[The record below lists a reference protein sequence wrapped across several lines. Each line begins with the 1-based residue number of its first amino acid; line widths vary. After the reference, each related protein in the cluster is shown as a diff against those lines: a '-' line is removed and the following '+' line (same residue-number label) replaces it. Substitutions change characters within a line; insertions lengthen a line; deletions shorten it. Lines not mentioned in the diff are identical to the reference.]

1 MKNISIILREIE
13 NKGYSVCEN
22 FLTEKKCNY
31 FINIFHKIYETRRKK
46 KEYIGKDDTIVLYNY
61 FKEDVRLVSL
71 FNNNFI
77 DKVMKRLIDDD
88 YVLTSTAARNKIKVK
103 LNLKK
108 SKKPT
113 DSGNKWHVD
122 NRHLRGK
129 ALKPSLS
136 YFAVITLDEFNNNN
150 GSTQFIEN
158 SHKFKK
164 KIDSHKNFKFKH
176 FSAKKGSIIF
186 IDSNLVHRAGISGDK
201 SRWSIFNLYSPWFV
215 KPYYQFDKIINKKK
229 ISLRT
234 RKLLHFNSVPPTS
247 QNIRISTLVKKI

>member
-1 MKNISIILREIE
+1 M
-13 NKGYSVCEN
+13 
-22 FLTEKKCNY
+22 
-31 FINIFHKIYETRRKK
+31 
-46 KEYIGKDDTIVLYNY
+46 LYNY

-88 YVLTSTAARNKIKVK
+88 YVLTSTAARKNKIKVK

-108 SKKPT
+108 VKKST

-164 KIDSHKNFKFKH
+164 N
-176 FSAKKGSIIF
+176 
-186 IDSNLVHRAGISGDK
+186 
-201 SRWSIFNLYSPWFV
+201 
-215 KPYYQFDKIINKKK
+215 
-229 ISLRT
+229 
-234 RKLLHFNSVPPTS
+234 
-247 QNIRISTLVKKI
+247 